1 MPLSRR
7 DALKGAGLLSA
18 ALATG
23 PAGAARAAVAPGDFA
38 FTGTYLDAA
47 FTHPLPRAGFDVA
60 EAYAKSRLLDP
71 KAVGPR
77 VNSRDGAVARFVK
90 LVGVDPADV
99 AVVPSTLYGE
109 NQVVEAFG
117 VGPDAGVLTDAL
129 HYDAS
134 LALYDEMGRH
144 GTPVAVVKPRGGHI
158 DLADVKAM
166 LTSRIKLVAVSLVSS
181 VTGSAYDLSELCAL
195 AHARGAL
202 VYADIIQAAGAVPI
216 DLKASGVDFAC
227 AGAYKWLMGDFG
239 AAFLYVRPDRLE
251 RLKRVQVGWRGLS
264 RYTSHVLPFES
275 AGPAIGDVQLATGAA
290 GLFEVGS
297 PAWNTLA
304 VTAAGMDYIL
314 ALGAEAIAKGRQPLI
329 DRLQDKLPSLGL
341 TPLTPRDGRSPTV
354 TFAAEGA
361 AMRFTDRLKAADI
374 RISLYPNRIRVSP
387 SVYNTLD
394 DIDHLAGVLAVA

>member
-1 MPLSRR
+1 MPVSRR
-7 DALKGAGLLSA
+7 GLLKGLGLVSA
-18 ALATG
+18 AAAA
-23 PAGAARAAVAPGDFA
+23 PPGAAAGTAGDFA

-47 FTHPLPRAGFDVA
+47 FTHPLPRAGFEAA
-60 EAYAKSRLLDP
+60 EAYAKARLADP
-71 KAVGPR
+71 KAIGPAR
-77 VNSRDGAVARFVK
+77 NGRERAVARFAG

-117 VGPDAGVLTDAL
+117 VGPEAGVLTDAL

-134 LALYDEMGRH
+134 LALYDEMSRS
-144 GTPVAVVKPRGGHI
+144 GTPVAVVRPRLGHI

-166 LTSRIKLVAVSLVSS
+166 LTPNIKLVAVSLVSS
-181 VTGSAYDLSELCAL
+181 VTGSAYDLAELCAL
-195 AHARGAL
+195 AHAHGAL

-239 AAFLYVRPDRLE
+239 AAFLYVRPDRLD
-251 RLKRVQVGWRGLS
+251 RLKRVQVGWRGLR
-264 RYTSHVLPFES
+264 RYASHVLPFES
-275 AGPAIGDVQLATGAA
+275 AGPAIGDVQLAGGAA

-304 VTAAGMDYIL
+304 VTAAGMDYI
-314 ALGAEAIAKGRQPLI
+314 AARGVDTIAKARQPLI
-329 DRLQDKLPSLGL
+329 DRLQDSLPRLGL
-341 TPLTPRDGRSPTV
+341 APLTPRDGRSPTV
-354 TFAAEGA
+354 TFAREGA
-361 AMRFTDRLKAADI
+361 AMRFADRLKAADI

-394 DIDHLAGVLAVA
+394 HIDHLASVLDGA